1 MIVTELGFLEIH
13 MWFVIGLPGGSHGM
27 QASDDGS
34 EDRSSAVIL
43 DSTLK
48 RLFIGPAMH

>member
-1 MIVTELGFLEIH
+1 
-13 MWFVIGLPGGSHGM
+13 MWFVIGLLGGSHGI

-34 EDRSSAVIL
+34 EERNSAAIL

-48 RLFIGPAMH
+48 RLFLRPAIH

>member
-1 MIVTELGFLEIH
+1 
-13 MWFVIGLPGGSHGM
+13 MWFVIGLLGGPHGI

-34 EDRSSAVIL
+34 EDRSSAIIL

-48 RLFIGPAMH
+48 RLFLGPAIC